1 MDVIMGFFLFLLLRK
16 RKPKQ
21 KAPPKTEPAV
31 QVHSNLNPERAIKFM
46 PGAYTV
52 AEAKNHVRI
61 VQDCLNIFEKTKNLE
76 TFFSRYEYGMQ
87 IALTVDQAAKAGII
101 PYTSDLPASFF
112 KAADSQKE
120 RVLLDSY
127 SDQKAK
133 IDELKTAKAKA
144 THWNRYLNTLKE
156 YEDQYSMN
164 PDSEYP
170 EVLEQV
176 KGELAKLDLS
186 TSVPPSNP
194 WKHRKIKALEQ
205 MVQIKRRF
213 PIYSFLLYFF
223 SILWSNIASVPSVP
237 FLKTSTVQGFLM
249 EQIRNRYKKM
259 TAPGLAHRKRSGET
273 NPFEVNVSNAFEH
286 YITWGLA
293 LPYPILKVQVI

>member
-1 MDVIMGFFLFLLLRK
+1 MKKFLKGFGIFFFSFGFIVYTIMFFTEASELRPVFIITDVIMGFFLFLLLRK
-16 RKPKQ
+16 PKPAKQ
-21 KAPPKTEPAV
+21 KAPPKTEPTI
-31 QVHSNLNPERAIKFM
+31 QVHSNLNPERAIKSM

-76 TFFSRYEYGMQ
+76 TFFSRYEYGMR
-87 IALTVDQAAKAGII
+87 IALTVDQAAKAGVI

-194 WKHRKIKALEQ
+194 
-205 MVQIKRRF
+205 
-213 PIYSFLLYFF
+213 
-223 SILWSNIASVPSVP
+223 
-237 FLKTSTVQGFLM
+237 
-249 EQIRNRYKKM
+249 
-259 TAPGLAHRKRSGET
+259 
-273 NPFEVNVSNAFEH
+273 
-286 YITWGLA
+286 
-293 LPYPILKVQVI
+293 

>member
-1 MDVIMGFFLFLLLRK
+1 MNIPLRTVLHCFR
-16 RKPKQ
+16 RKCCTLQAEPYKQ
-21 KAPPKTEPAV
+21 ATIA
-31 QVHSNLNPERAIKFM
+31 
-46 PGAYTV
+46 
-52 AEAKNHVRI
+52 
-61 VQDCLNIFEKTKNLE
+61 
-76 TFFSRYEYGMQ
+76 YGMQ

-127 SDQKAK
+127 SNQKAK

-186 TSVPPSNP
+186 TSVPPPNP
-194 WKHRKIKALEQ
+194 
-205 MVQIKRRF
+205 
-213 PIYSFLLYFF
+213 
-223 SILWSNIASVPSVP
+223 
-237 FLKTSTVQGFLM
+237 
-249 EQIRNRYKKM
+249 
-259 TAPGLAHRKRSGET
+259 
-273 NPFEVNVSNAFEH
+273 
-286 YITWGLA
+286 
-293 LPYPILKVQVI
+293 

>member
-1 MDVIMGFFLFLLLRK
+1 MILDRRWLDEEVFERLWNLLFQFWVYRLHNHVFYGSVRT
-16 RKPKQ
+16 
-21 KAPPKTEPAV
+21 PPRVHHNGCHYGVLPVPA
-31 QVHSNLNPERAIKFM
+31 SAKKK
-46 PGAYTV
+46 
-52 AEAKNHVRI
+52 AKNHVRI

-87 IALTVDQAAKAGII
+87 IALTVDQVAKAGII

-194 WKHRKIKALEQ
+194 
-205 MVQIKRRF
+205 
-213 PIYSFLLYFF
+213 
-223 SILWSNIASVPSVP
+223 
-237 FLKTSTVQGFLM
+237 
-249 EQIRNRYKKM
+249 
-259 TAPGLAHRKRSGET
+259 
-273 NPFEVNVSNAFEH
+273 
-286 YITWGLA
+286 
-293 LPYPILKVQVI
+293 

>member
-1 MDVIMGFFLFLLLRK
+1 MILDRRWLGEEVFERLWDLLFQFRVYRLHNHVFYGSARTPPRVHHDGCHYGVLPVPAFAK
-16 RKPKQ
+16 K
-21 KAPPKTEPAV
+21 KAKTENTV
-31 QVHSNLNPERAIKFM
+31 QVHSNLNPERAIKSM

-194 WKHRKIKALEQ
+194 
-205 MVQIKRRF
+205 
-213 PIYSFLLYFF
+213 
-223 SILWSNIASVPSVP
+223 
-237 FLKTSTVQGFLM
+237 
-249 EQIRNRYKKM
+249 
-259 TAPGLAHRKRSGET
+259 
-273 NPFEVNVSNAFEH
+273 
-286 YITWGLA
+286 
-293 LPYPILKVQVI
+293 

>member
-1 MDVIMGFFLFLLLRK
+1 MGVHVDVTLGNVAVGGLLHVNPFAQSHGDGSFTGLIGFLQFLLK
-16 RKPKQ
+16 HH
-21 KAPPKTEPAV
+21 A
-31 QVHSNLNPERAIKFM
+31 N
-46 PGAYTV
+46 
-52 AEAKNHVRI
+52 
-61 VQDCLNIFEKTKNLE
+61 
-76 TFFSRYEYGMQ
+76 GMQ

-194 WKHRKIKALEQ
+194 
-205 MVQIKRRF
+205 
-213 PIYSFLLYFF
+213 
-223 SILWSNIASVPSVP
+223 
-237 FLKTSTVQGFLM
+237 
-249 EQIRNRYKKM
+249 
-259 TAPGLAHRKRSGET
+259 
-273 NPFEVNVSNAFEH
+273 
-286 YITWGLA
+286 
-293 LPYPILKVQVI
+293 

>member
-1 MDVIMGFFLFLLLRK
+1 MILDRRWLDEEVFERLWDLLFQFRVYRLHNHVFYGSARTPPRVHHDGCHYGVLPVPASAK
-16 RKPKQ
+16 K
-21 KAPPKTEPAV
+21 KAKTEGPPPKTEPTV
-31 QVHSNLNPERAIKFM
+31 QVHSNLNPERAIKSM

-176 KGELAKLDLS
+176 KGELDKLDLS
-186 TSVPPSNP
+186 TSVPPP
-194 WKHRKIKALEQ
+194 EA
-205 MVQIKRRF
+205 
-213 PIYSFLLYFF
+213 
-223 SILWSNIASVPSVP
+223 
-237 FLKTSTVQGFLM
+237 
-249 EQIRNRYKKM
+249 
-259 TAPGLAHRKRSGET
+259 
-273 NPFEVNVSNAFEH
+273 
-286 YITWGLA
+286 
-293 LPYPILKVQVI
+293 

>member
-1 MDVIMGFFLFLLLRK
+1 MKKFLKGVVGYFLGTAMFVYTACIFMEPNLLPVFVLMDAICALILFLIFRK
-16 RKPKQ
+16 RKPKPAKQ
-21 KAPPKTEPAV
+21 KALPKAEPTV
-31 QVHSNLNPERAIKFM
+31 QVHSNLNPERAIKSM

-144 THWNRYLNTLKE
+144 THWNQYLNTLKE

-176 KGELAKLDLS
+176 KSELAKLNLS
-186 TSVPPSNP
+186 TSVPPPNP
-194 WKHRKIKALEQ
+194 
-205 MVQIKRRF
+205 
-213 PIYSFLLYFF
+213 
-223 SILWSNIASVPSVP
+223 
-237 FLKTSTVQGFLM
+237 
-249 EQIRNRYKKM
+249 
-259 TAPGLAHRKRSGET
+259 
-273 NPFEVNVSNAFEH
+273 
-286 YITWGLA
+286 
-293 LPYPILKVQVI
+293 

>member
-1 MDVIMGFFLFLLLRK
+1 MILDRRWLDEEVFERLWNLLFQLRVYRLHNHVFYRSARTPPRVHHNGCHYGVLPVPTSAK
-16 RKPKQ
+16 K
-21 KAPPKTEPAV
+21 KAKTEPAV
-31 QVHSNLNPERAIKFM
+31 QVHSNLNPERAIKSM

-176 KGELAKLDLS
+176 KGELDKLDLS
-186 TSVPPSNP
+186 TSVPPP
-194 WKHRKIKALEQ
+194 EA
-205 MVQIKRRF
+205 
-213 PIYSFLLYFF
+213 
-223 SILWSNIASVPSVP
+223 
-237 FLKTSTVQGFLM
+237 
-249 EQIRNRYKKM
+249 
-259 TAPGLAHRKRSGET
+259 
-273 NPFEVNVSNAFEH
+273 
-286 YITWGLA
+286 
-293 LPYPILKVQVI
+293 

>member
-1 MDVIMGFFLFLLLRK
+1 MKKFLKGFGIFFFSFGFIVYTIMFFTEAPELRPVFIIMDVIMGFFLFLLLRK

-31 QVHSNLNPERAIKFM
+31 QVHSNLNPERAIKSM

-176 KGELAKLDLS
+176 KGELDKLDLS
-186 TSVPPSNP
+186 TSVPLINAEKSSGF
-194 WKHRKIKALEQ
+194 RTLER
-205 MVQIKRRF
+205 MEQIKRAV
-213 PIYSFLLYFF
+213 PYIHISYIFF
-223 SILWSNIASVPSVP
+223 S
-237 FLKTSTVQGFLM
+237 
-249 EQIRNRYKKM
+249 
-259 TAPGLAHRKRSGET
+259 
-273 NPFEVNVSNAFEH
+273 
-286 YITWGLA
+286 
-293 LPYPILKVQVI
+293 

>member
-1 MDVIMGFFLFLLLRK
+1 MKKFLKGFGIFFFSFGFIVYTIMFFTEAPELRPVFIMMDVIMGFFLFLLLRK
-16 RKPKQ
+16 RKAKQ
-21 KAPPKTEPAV
+21 KAPPKTEPTV
-31 QVHSNLNPERAIKFM
+31 QVHSNLNPERAIKSM

-194 WKHRKIKALEQ
+194 
-205 MVQIKRRF
+205 
-213 PIYSFLLYFF
+213 
-223 SILWSNIASVPSVP
+223 
-237 FLKTSTVQGFLM
+237 
-249 EQIRNRYKKM
+249 
-259 TAPGLAHRKRSGET
+259 
-273 NPFEVNVSNAFEH
+273 
-286 YITWGLA
+286 
-293 LPYPILKVQVI
+293 